1 MAYES
6 FKLGQVEERFELV
19 LVQTGDAYGQ
29 IPPIEPSDLLMGTLR
44 RGRPLVVGQ
53 TSEKARSEFIVAQV
67 LLEMRD
73 IVHDSVVVFSGIK
86 FDVDRKEGLFGYCD
100 FLISRDAI
108 VDEIK
113 APVLL
118 LTEAKKEDLSSGIPQ
133 CIAEM
138 VAAQRFNDRKK
149 KPIETVYGS
158 VTDGTRWR
166 FLSLVDKTV
175 SLDLREYSIAEL
187 PQILGIL
194 VYMVS

>member
-1 MAYES
+1 MAYKS
-6 FKLGQVEERFELV
+6 FKLGQVEEQFALT
-19 LVQTGDAYGQ
+19 LVQTDDAYGQ
-29 IPPIEPSDLLMGTLR
+29 IPPIEPSDLLQGTLR

-67 LLEMRD
+67 LLEVRD
-73 IVHDSVVVFSGIK
+73 IVRNEIVVFSGIK

-138 VAAQRFNDRKK
+138 VAAQRFNDRKN
-149 KPIETVYGS
+149 KPIETVYGA

-166 FLSLVDKTV
+166 FLKLVDKTV
-175 SLDLREYSIAEL
+175 SLDLREYGIAEL

-194 VYMVS
+194 VHMVS

>member
-194 VYMVS
+194 VHMVS